1 MRRAAALAF
10 GVVRIDKYL
19 KVSRLAKRRSEAHE
33 ALVNGRISAHG
44 KPLKPGYDVKVGD
57 VIELHYA
64 RKFLTVRI
72 LHVPERVTPGLKDI
86 VLYEILAERRDDPAD
101 WLA

>member
-1 MRRAAALAF
+1 M
-10 GVVRIDKYL
+10 RIDKYL

-33 ALVNGRISAHG
+33 ALVNGRITREG

-57 VIELHYA
+57 VLELHYS

-72 LHVPERVTPGLKDI
+72 LLVPEKVTPGLRDLT
-86 VLYEILAERRDDPAD
+86 LYEVLAERKDEPAD

>member
-1 MRRAAALAF
+1 L
-10 GVVRIDKYL
+10 RIDKYL

-33 ALVNGRISAHG
+33 ALVNGRITREG
-44 KPLKPGYDVKVGD
+44 KPLKPGYEVKIGD

-72 LHVPERVTPGLKDI
+72 LHVPEEETPKLKDI
-86 VLYEILAERRDDPAD
+86 VMYETVSERRDEPAD

>member
-1 MRRAAALAF
+1 MRL
-10 GVVRIDKYL
+10 DKFL

-33 ALVNGRISAHG
+33 ALVNGRIARDG
-44 KPLKPGYDVKVGD
+44 KPLKPGYVVKAGD

-72 LHVPERVTPGLKDI
+72 LHVPEKVTPGLKN
-86 VLYEILAERRDDPAD
+86 VEMYEILDERRDEPAD

>member
-1 MRRAAALAF
+1 M
-10 GVVRIDKYL
+10 RIDKYL

-33 ALVNGRISAHG
+33 ALVNGRIAKNG

-57 VIELHYA
+57 VLELHYA

-72 LHVPERVTPGLKDI
+72 LHVPQRLTPALRTI
-86 VLYEILAERRDDPAD
+86 EMYEVLAERRDEPAD

>member
-1 MRRAAALAF
+1 M
-10 GVVRIDKYL
+10 RIDKYL

-33 ALVNGRISAHG
+33 ALVNGRITRDG
-44 KPLKPGYDVKVGD
+44 KPLKPGYEVKVGD

-72 LHVPERVTPGLKDI
+72 LHVPEKVTPKLKDI
-86 VLYEILAERRDDPAD
+86 VMYETVSERRDEPAD

>member
-1 MRRAAALAF
+1 M
-10 GVVRIDKYL
+10 RIDKYL

-33 ALVNGRISAHG
+33 ALVNGRISARG
-44 KPLKPGYDVKVGD
+44 KPLKPGYDVQVGD

-72 LHVPERVTPGLKDI
+72 LHVPQRVTPGLKDI
-86 VLYEILAERRDDPAD
+86 ALYEIVAERRDDPAD

>member
-1 MRRAAALAF
+1 M
-10 GVVRIDKYL
+10 RIDKYL

-33 ALVNGRISAHG
+33 ALVNGRIAKNG

-57 VIELHYA
+57 VLELHYA

-72 LHVPERVTPGLKDI
+72 LHVPDRVTPALRTI
-86 VLYEILAERRDDPAD
+86 EMYEVLAERRDEPAD

>member
-1 MRRAAALAF
+1 
-10 GVVRIDKYL
+10 VRIDKYL

-33 ALVNGRISAHG
+33 ALVNGRIAKDG

-64 RKFLTVRI
+64 RKYLTVRI
-72 LHVPERVTPGLKDI
+72 LLVPERVTPALRNETF
-86 VLYEILAERRDDPAD
+86 YEILGERRDDPVD
-101 WLA
+101 WLG